1 MIYLLDTDI
10 TIYWMKGNKTISNKV
25 VNIGFSNVGISDLT
39 RAELYYGAYKSKR
52 INENLTAIKILED
65 KINFIPFNEPAQSL
79 FGQIKAKLENI
90 GKRLDDMDIMI
101 ASTAIAYNLTLITNN
116 INHFERITE

>member
-1 MIYLLDTDI
+1 
-10 TIYWMKGNKTISNKV
+10 MKGNKTISNKV